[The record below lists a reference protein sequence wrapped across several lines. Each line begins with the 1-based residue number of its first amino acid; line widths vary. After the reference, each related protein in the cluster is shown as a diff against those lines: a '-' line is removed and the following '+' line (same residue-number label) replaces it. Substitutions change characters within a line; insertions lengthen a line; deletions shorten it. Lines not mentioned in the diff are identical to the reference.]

1 MGGGG
6 GVVEADETYYGRK
19 PGTKVKRGAGHKET
33 VFALVERGGEVRSVH
48 LTGKMFDGIKQALR
62 ENVSPEAR
70 LATDEARMY
79 RKIAKQYA
87 EHMVVNH
94 SQDEYVRGEASTNT
108 IEGYFSIF
116 KRGMNGVYQHC
127 DSQHLHRYL
136 SEFDFRYNNRIALE
150 IDDNERTDNALRGI
164 GGKRL
169 TYRTIDKEASS
180 TEAPF

>member
-1 MGGGG
+1 
-6 GVVEADETYYGRK
+6 
-19 PGTKVKRGAGHKET
+19 
-33 VFALVERGGEVRSVH
+33 
-48 LTGKMFDGIKQALR
+48 
-62 ENVSPEAR
+62 
-70 LATDEARMY
+70 MY

-94 SQDEYVRGEASTNT
+94 SQHEYVRGEASTNT

-127 DSQHLHRYL
+127 DSQHLHRFL

-150 IDDNERTDNALRGI
+150 IDDKERTDNALRGI

-169 TYRTIDKEASS
+169 SYRTVDKTTGAEG
-180 TEAPF
+180 